1 MHRTMNVV
9 PFRAAETFEQHGI
22 DWTKPAAT
30 ERERALREA
39 FLTYESSCGP
49 EGLASLILL
58 ELVSRRQGAV
68 AEDLQYAAD
77 LRRDH
82 AVDETATASER
93 CARARS
99 IARVRARCSMAVT

>member
-9 PFRAAETFEQHGI
+9 PFRASETFQQHGI

-49 EGLASLILL
+49 DGLTSLVLL
-58 ELVSRRQGAV
+58 ALVSRRQGAV

-77 LRRDH
+77 LAEIMLSMKLRDH
-82 AVDETATASER
+82 QNDALALVRSHVSER
-93 CARARS
+93 GLAWQ
-99 IARVRARCSMAVT
+99 

>member
-9 PFRAAETFEQHGI
+9 PFRASETFEQHGI

-39 FLTYESSCGP
+39 FLTYETSCGP
-49 EGLASLILL
+49 EGLTSMVLL
-58 ELVSRRQGAV
+58 ALVSRRQGAV

-77 LRRDH
+77 LAEIMLSIKLRAHQND
-82 AVDETATASER
+82 AIVA
-93 CARARS
+93 ARAHVWGRG
-99 IARVRARCSMAVT
+99 TLWQ